1 MSASALAISLANRAR
16 SAAIRAGYSF
26 AQTLRQNGLAMLLAG
41 AAVTLVVTEV
51 SLVVGYK
58 WLKIPF
64 ASLMGLVSGIQTQPA
79 CLAYATREANSDAPN
94 LTYAAVYPVAMIA
107 KIILAQLLI

>member
-1 MSASALAISLANRAR
+1 
-16 SAAIRAGYSF
+16 
-26 AQTLRQNGLAMLLAG
+26 
-41 AAVTLVVTEV
+41 V

-58 WLKIPF
+58 LLKIPF